1 MLSEILYDE
10 SINDLEGILKMEK
23 WEKRD
28 KKRNTKK
35 KFKDFKNNIKSI
47 SVLADTQLNLF
58 LKRGIEKIRVLTI
71 HN

>member
-47 SVLADTQLNLF
+47 SVLAEISTKPISK
-58 LKRGIEKIRVLTI
+58 KRYRKDKGIDKT
-71 HN
+71 

>member
-35 KFKDFKNNIKSI
+35 KFKDFKNNVKSI
-47 SVLADTQLNLF
+47 NLLADVITKPVYKKKYRKNKLD
-58 LKRGIEKIRVLTI
+58 VDMT
-71 HN
+71 

>member
-35 KFKDFKNNIKSI
+35 KFK
-47 SVLADTQLNLF
+47 T
-58 LKRGIEKIRVLTI
+58 LKII
-71 HN
+71 

>member
-28 KKRNTKK
+28 KKRDSKK
-35 KFKDFKNNIKSI
+35 KFKDFKNNVKSI
-47 SVLADTQLNLF
+47 NLLADVITKPVYKKKYRKNKLD
-58 LKRGIEKIRVLTI
+58 VDMT
-71 HN
+71 